1 MPKSTSPDLALR
13 KKMRKGTHS
22 CFECRRRKIRC
33 IFPPDNPN
41 VCSECFAR
49 GSRCIDQEHAAADVI
64 VDHRKNLRERVSRLE
79 ALVDSLL
86 EEHTDKGPA
95 ETVRDHPAY
104 SDPLPPTPLS
114 SEASSSAPGPIP
126 TGHPGTA
133 PLLSVF
139 EDALNNTESHYATSE
154 VSYSAKDGAS
164 TPSRVVP
171 EPFRITCSED
181 HRLADDCGEKS
192 ESASKLKRERAR
204 QALIEVLPPYDQ
216 LNAILNSNSE
226 WWATWRKK
234 TTGTSGNLTLPQYA
248 AHALLDGSPGAVGIL
263 VLSVGVC
270 SESDDTDRYIS
281 TVDRWVISDDEYAA
295 TLEGMECLMLE
306 AKWYTDIGQPRRA
319 WLANRRGLMYA
330 QLMGLHRKRTTSAAH
345 ESIWWSL
352 YHVDRFL
359 CLLLGLPYGVSDS
372 HCDLTLAGVAESGP
386 YMSPLN
392 FANKISMVA
401 GKVIDRNQGIGKQ
414 SFAFALDLDQE
425 LEDLFKKLD
434 PKWVD
439 VSGAMIDGQTSA
451 ADLRERLLI
460 QIMFHQIRVYLHLP
474 FMLKSTNNPR
484 FGYSRTACITGS
496 REMLRLYQVL
506 RCGTEEPLYECKAID
521 FLGFTAAVL
530 LMLGMFGPSISA
542 PSPQEQEKD
551 WRLIEI
557 CMDIFRRA
565 STEKGGK
572 VAAQSY
578 AVLEKMRRAKQTDCE
593 GKEEP
598 DCLSSFVIPYF
609 GTISIR
615 RGDKLVPHPKA
626 NKSTPTSSSAS
637 ITEYTPP
644 VDTDSMFGQTM
655 GCASQDNFNPEPF
668 VAYDG
673 FYLQNNNITQLN
685 EDGMGAF
692 PLATNNFSWQN
703 IPMDIDQ
710 DWSWFLNDGQA
721 QIPNQQLNQD
731 FAQQNYI
738 GL

>member
-1 MPKSTSPDLALR
+1 M
-13 KKMRKGTHS
+13 M
-22 CFECRRRKIRC
+22 
-33 IFPPDNPN
+33 
-41 VCSECFAR
+41 
-49 GSRCIDQEHAAADVI
+49 
-64 VDHRKNLRERVSRLE
+64 
-79 ALVDSLL
+79 
-86 EEHTDKGPA
+86 
-95 ETVRDHPAY
+95 
-104 SDPLPPTPLS
+104 
-114 SEASSSAPGPIP
+114 
-126 TGHPGTA
+126 
-133 PLLSVF
+133 
-139 EDALNNTESHYATSE
+139 
-154 VSYSAKDGAS
+154 
-164 TPSRVVP
+164 
-171 EPFRITCSED
+171 
-181 HRLADDCGEKS
+181 
-192 ESASKLKRERAR
+192 
-204 QALIEVLPPYDQ
+204 
-216 LNAILNSNSE
+216 
-226 WWATWRKK
+226 
-234 TTGTSGNLTLPQYA
+234 
-248 AHALLDGSPGAVGIL
+248 
-263 VLSVGVC
+263 
-270 SESDDTDRYIS
+270 
-281 TVDRWVISDDEYAA
+281 
-295 TLEGMECLMLE
+295 
-306 AKWYTDIGQPRRA
+306 
-319 WLANRRGLMYA
+319 
-330 QLMGLHRKRTTSAAH
+330 
-345 ESIWWSL
+345 
-352 YHVDRFL
+352 
-359 CLLLGLPYGVSDS
+359 
-372 HCDLTLAGVAESGP
+372 
-386 YMSPLN
+386 
-392 FANKISMVA
+392 A

-460 QIMFHQIRVYLHLP
+460 QILFHQIRVYLHLP
-474 FMLKSTNNPR
+474 FMLKSANNPR
-484 FGYSRTACITGS
+484 FGYSRTACIIGS
-496 REMLRLYQVL
+496 REMLRLYQIL

-530 LMLGMFGPSISA
+530 LMLGMFGDGPSISA
-542 PSPQEQEKD
+542 PSPQEREKD

-578 AVLEKMRRAKQTDCE
+578 AVLEKMRRAKQTNCE

-626 NKSTPTSSSAS
+626 NKPTPTSSSAS
-637 ITEYTPP
+637 VTEYTPP
-644 VDTDSMFGQTM
+644 VDTDGMFGQTM